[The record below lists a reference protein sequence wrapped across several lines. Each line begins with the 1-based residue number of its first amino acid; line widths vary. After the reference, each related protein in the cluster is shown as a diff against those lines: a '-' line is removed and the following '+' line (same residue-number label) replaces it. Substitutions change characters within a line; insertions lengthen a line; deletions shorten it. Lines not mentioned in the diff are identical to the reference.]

1 MHRYLV
7 VAHHTLSGAH
17 LAALLEELAA
27 HGPTAF
33 HLVVPAEP
41 PGNHAWTD
49 ADAHRTAQAR
59 LDQALARFASIDAAF
74 TSEVGDPN
82 PLLAVDDVLLR
93 DADFDAIVV
102 STLPPGPSRWLKRD
116 LPHRLEERT
125 GLRVIHVV
133 GSAEPVSSSG

>member
-7 VAHHTLSGAH
+7 VAHHTLTGPQ
-17 LAALLEELAA
+17 LAERLGQLAA

-33 HLVVPAEP
+33 HIVVPAEP
-41 PGNHAWTD
+41 PGDHTWTETE
-49 ADAHRTAQAR
+49 ARRTAQAR
-59 LDQALARFASIDAAF
+59 LDRALARFGTIDARF

-93 DADFDAIVV
+93 DPDFDAIVV

-133 GSAEPVSSSG
+133 GSAEPVSAAG

>member
-1 MHRYLV
+1 MELV
-7 VAHHTLSGAH
+7 AR
-17 LAALLEELAA
+17 LAS

-33 HLVVPAEP
+33 HIVVPAEP
-41 PGNHAWTD
+41 PGNDNWTE
-49 ADAHRTAQAR
+49 AEARRTAQAR
-59 LDQALARFASIDAAF
+59 LDQALTRFAAIDAAF

-93 DADFDAIVV
+93 DSGFDAIVV

-116 LPHRLEERT
+116 VPHRLEERT

-133 GSAEPVSSSG
+133 GSPEPVSAAG